1 MSIDTDQRPDPDE
14 LLKRYHEEETKAQR
28 GKLRI
33 FFGAS
38 AGVGKTY
45 TMLQA
50 ARQLRTQ
57 GLDVVVGIVET
68 HGRQE
73 TEVLLEGL
81 EILPRKQVPYRDRVL
96 KEFDLDAALKRKPV
110 LILVDELAHSNV
122 PGSRH
127 PKRWQDIEELLAAGI
142 DVYTTV
148 NVQHLESLND
158 VVGGITEIR
167 VWETVPDR
175 IFEEADEVVLVDLL
189 PDELLQR
196 LKEGKVY
203 LPEQAE
209 RAIQNFF
216 RKGNLIALRE
226 MALRRTADR
235 VDEQML
241 AYRRDISAAPVWQT
255 RDAILAC
262 VGPKPGA
269 EKVVR
274 SASRLATQLDVPWH
288 TVYVETP
295 RLQRLPEAQRRHILK
310 TLKLAQDLGAVTAT
324 LPAQDIAAALVA
336 YARKHNL
343 AKLVIG
349 RTSRRTWRPFR
360 RSLTQRIGA
369 LASDIDIVAVARE
382 VDESRAKATSTV
394 GSEEPSGWRPL
405 RWTRYLWALVV
416 CAVTTLLALPLQPHL
431 DLANIVMLFLLAV
444 MIVAVRLGRGPAS
457 LAAVVNVAA
466 FDFFFVPPQFSFS
479 VHDVQYLLTFAV
491 MLSIGLITGQLTA
504 GLRYQARIAG
514 HREERS
520 RDLYQMA
527 RELSGALTEQQI
539 AEISDRYIEASFR
552 ARAEMVLPDETGK
565 QLLPCAYA
573 VGEKSTL
580 DLGIAQWVY
589 DRSEP
594 AGIGTDTLPGSPAL
608 YLPLKAPLRTRGVLV
623 VEPTNSRVL
632 MIPEQRRQLDIFTA
646 LLAIALE
653 RVHFV
658 TIAREALIQMES
670 EHLRNSLLSAL
681 SRDVRTP
688 LTALVGLADSLESSQ
703 PALSLE
709 QAELAAAIHEQ
720 ASRTSELVNKVLEMA
735 RLQAGGMRLHRQ
747 WQSLED
753 VVGSAL
759 KARESLLAAHQVEVQ
774 LPTDLR
780 LIEFD
785 AVLIERVLVNLL
797 ENAAKYTP
805 AGSTI
810 TVEAVVRTKEVEIAI
825 SDNGP
830 GLPPGLEQAIFEK
843 FRRGE
848 QESAKPGI
856 GLGLAICKAIV
867 EAHEG
872 RIWAENRPNGG
883 ARFAFT
889 LPLGN
894 PPEVEPESVIEQA
907 AE

>member
-1 MSIDTDQRPDPDE
+1 MNIDTDQRPDPDE
-14 LLKRYHEEETKAQR
+14 LLKRYREEATKAQR

-45 TMLQA
+45 AMLLA
-50 ARQLRTQ
+50 ARQLRAQ
-57 GLDVVVGIVET
+57 GLDVVIGVVET
-68 HGRQE
+68 HGRAE
-73 TEVLLEGL
+73 TEALLAGL
-81 EILPRKQVPYRDRVL
+81 ESLPRREVPYRDRML
-96 KEFDLDAALKRKPV
+96 KEFDLDTALKRKPA

-175 IFEEADEVVLVDLL
+175 IFEEADEVVLVDLP

-209 RAIQNFF
+209 RAIRNFF

-235 VDEQML
+235 VDDQML

-262 VGPKPGA
+262 VGPQPGA

-274 SASRLATQLDVPWH
+274 SASRLAAQLDVPWH

-295 RLQRLPEAQRRHILK
+295 RLQRLPEAQRRSILK

-324 LPAQDIAAALVA
+324 LPAEDIATALVS

-343 AKLVIG
+343 AKLVVG
-349 RTSRRTWRPFR
+349 RTSRQSWWPFR
-360 RSLTQRIGA
+360 RALTWRIGEFA
-369 LASDIDIVAVARE
+369 ADIDIVEVARDA
-382 VDESRAKATSTV
+382 DESRAKASPTV
-394 GSEEPSGWRPL
+394 VSEESAGWRPL
-405 RWTRYLWALVV
+405 RWTRYGWALVV
-416 CAVTTLLALPLQPHL
+416 CAATTVFALPLQPYF

-444 MIVAVRLGRGPAS
+444 VIAAVRLGRGPAT

-466 FDFFFVPPQFSFS
+466 FDFFFVPPRLSFS

-491 MLSIGLITGQLTA
+491 MLSVGLITGQLTA

-527 RELSGALTEQQI
+527 RELSGALTEEQI
-539 AEISDRYIEASFR
+539 AEIGDRYIEASFR
-552 ARAEMVLPDETGK
+552 ARAEMVLPDEAEEK
-565 QLLPCAYA
+565 LLCAYA
-573 VGEKSTL
+573 AGEKPTL

-623 VEPTNSRVL
+623 IEPTNPRVL

-646 LLAIALE
+646 LIAIALE

-658 TIAREALIQMES
+658 TIAREALIRMES
-670 EHLRNSLLSAL
+670 ERLRNSLLSAL
-681 SRDVRTP
+681 SHDLRTP
-688 LTALVGLADSLESSQ
+688 LTALVGLADSLALSQ
-703 PALSLE
+703 PPLSSGQSELTKAIRE
-709 QAELAAAIHEQ
+709 QAL
-720 ASRTSELVNKVLEMA
+720 RTSELVNKVLDMA
-735 RLQAGGMRLHRQ
+735 RLQAGGMRLNRQ
-747 WQSLED
+747 WQSLEE

-759 KARESLLAAHQVEVQ
+759 KARESLLADHPVEIRLPVDLQ
-774 LPTDLR
+774 LL
-780 LIEFD
+780 EFD

-805 AGSTI
+805 AGSEI
-810 TVEAVVRTKEVEIAI
+810 TVEAVVRGQEAEIAI

-830 GLPPGLEQAIFEK
+830 GLPPGMEQAIFEK
-843 FRRGE
+843 FIRGA
-848 QESAKPGI
+848 QESAKAGI

-867 EAHEG
+867 EAHGG

-894 PPEVEPESVIEQA
+894 PPSVEPEIVVEQA